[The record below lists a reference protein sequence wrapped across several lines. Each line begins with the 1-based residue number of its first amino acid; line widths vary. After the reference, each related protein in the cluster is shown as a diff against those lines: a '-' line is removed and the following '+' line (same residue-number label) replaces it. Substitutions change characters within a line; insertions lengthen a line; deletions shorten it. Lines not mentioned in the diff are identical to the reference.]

1 MDQPVSGA
9 VAAAHTLRVLPSTP
23 QVYSAQA
30 GSQCLGIGDKAT
42 EQKCRALKGKQDCI
56 KTPAFQ
62 STNITASCIWHQVQ
76 TKRYVVISAS
86 SLTRLEKRRL
96 TCPRLATFPP
106 LRVKDTQTIRSH
118 SGLPIGVTGLD
129 YRGSLCALQAR
140 LQVPKQARSKWGAVA
155 ALRGGP
161 MGATVL
167 QGSTNP
173 DLKMSM
179 SSCQMSKGFPT
190 SCKLQVAAPEGMNL
204 DPNFI
209 KNSMTV
215 DFFTTNGRSIKSW
228 MANQRLPSDANYDV
242 RMEYTYTKC
251 GVDKKNE
258 PFNAGLPAT
267 SYNGAL
273 GAVGYN
279 LFENYDRGWFS
290 QDYKVFEVTNSTEV
304 GWNFNVTKPMS
315 RGATKQSL
323 VTFMMTEAD
332 YVKWADKCIVCAAPI
347 EYAMKGTLCEG
358 TSCKVRRK
366 YLGESGTYFIY
377 VGFKDQVSNAFNDR
391 SFSDSTSPKSIK
403 STNTKQ
409 AISVEVHPRYKFSKA
424 AKAKRYETYGKAEDR
439 AWVNDL
445 SSRGILALG
454 HDS

>member
-1 MDQPVSGA
+1 
-9 VAAAHTLRVLPSTP
+9 
-23 QVYSAQA
+23 
-30 GSQCLGIGDKAT
+30 
-42 EQKCRALKGKQDCI
+42 
-56 KTPAFQ
+56 
-62 STNITASCIWHQVQ
+62 
-76 TKRYVVISAS
+76 
-86 SLTRLEKRRL
+86 
-96 TCPRLATFPP
+96 
-106 LRVKDTQTIRSH
+106 VKDTQTIRSH

-129 YRGSLCALQAR
+129 YRGSLCALQAK
-140 LQVPKQARSKWGAVA
+140 LQVPKQARSRWGAVA

-161 MGATVL
+161 VGATEL

-173 DLKMSM
+173 DLNMGM
-179 SSCQMSKGFPT
+179 SSCQLSKGFST
-190 SCKLQVAAPEGMNL
+190 SCKLKIAAPEGMNL
-204 DPNFI
+204 DPSFR
-209 KNSMTV
+209 KNSLTL
-215 DFFTTNGRSIKSW
+215 DFFTTRGASIKSW
-228 MANQRLPSDANYDV
+228 MANQRLPRNENYDV

-258 PFNAGLPAT
+258 PFDEGLPAS

-273 GAVGYN
+273 GTVGYN

-304 GWNFNVTKPMS
+304 KWNFNVTKAMS
-315 RGATKQSL
+315 SRDPKQSL

-332 YVKWADKCIVCAAPI
+332 YVRWADKCIVCAAPT

-358 TSCKVRRK
+358 TSCSVRRK

-391 SFSDSTSPKSIK
+391 SFSDSTSPRAIK
-403 STNTKQ
+403 STNIKQ
-409 AISVEVHPRYKFSKA
+409 AISVDVYPKYKISKA
-424 AKAKRYETYGKAEDR
+424 SKAKRYETYGKAEDR

-454 HDS
+454 HS